1 MKIYFHPKKNTF
13 IHTDKKNGPYFWGKN
28 DELLPCL
35 DEDVTPFHLFKMKT
49 NKMRIGPLIG
59 ILISRNRRSE
69 VIGDSELYIGIQK
82 ELQKQGGIS
91 FLYSLDDCE
100 KDYINGIC
108 YCTEKEIWIQAAFPY
123 PQLVYNRISFRKQE
137 MEEAFIQ
144 HVQWIKNNDIILFNP
159 GFIDKFLMHQIFSQH
174 DQLKSL
180 LPETILIEKDSSAFR
195 EFLQSHKRLYLKPT
209 KSSQGNGIKL
219 LTRVRDNKF
228 QIRTNA
234 KIEYLTTYPMLLR
247 YLENHC
253 LNQAYIAQKAIESD
267 LINGKKYDF
276 RILSHFENGQ
286 YKITGIGVRMAS
298 KDGITT
304 HVSKGG
310 EIFPFHISTHR
321 RLVHDF
327 KSIVEECGKS
337 LSHHLGFFGE
347 FSIDVGMDTD
357 GKLWIFEVNA
367 KPMKFDESEIER
379 KKMTKLIQLFYE
391 LTNS

>member
-1 MKIYFHPKKNTF
+1 MNIYFHPKKNTF
-13 IHTDKKNGPYFWGKN
+13 IHIDKKNGPYFWGKN

-35 DEDVTPFHLFKMKT
+35 DEDVPPFFLFNMKK

-59 ILISRNRRSE
+59 ILISRNSRNE
-69 VIGDSELYIGIQK
+69 VIGDSDMYIGIQK
-82 ELQKQGGIS
+82 ELQKHGGLS
-91 FLYSLDDCE
+91 FLYSLDDCK

-108 YCTEKEIWIQAAFPY
+108 YCTEDEKWIQANFPY

-137 MEEAFIQ
+137 IEEAYIQ
-144 HVQWIKNNDIILFNP
+144 HVEWLRNNDIILFNP
-159 GFIDKFLMHQIFSQH
+159 GFIDKFLMHQIFSKNS
-174 DQLKSL
+174 QLKSI
-180 LPETILIEKDSSAFR
+180 LPETIFIEKDSDALQQ
-195 EFLQSHKRLYLKPT
+195 FLLTHKRLYLKPT

-219 LTRVRDNKF
+219 LTHETDNRF

-234 KIEYLTTYPMLLR
+234 KIEYLTTYPVLIR
-247 YLENHC
+247 YLENYCFH
-253 LNQAYIAQKAIESD
+253 QSYIAQKAIDSD

-276 RILSHFENGQ
+276 RILSHFEKGQ
-286 YKITGIGVRMAS
+286 YKITGIGVRMAK

-310 EIFPFHISTHR
+310 DVVPFQTSIHK

-327 KSIVEECGKS
+327 KKIVEECGKS
-337 LSHHLGFFGE
+337 LSNHLGFFGE
-347 FSIDVGMDTD
+347 FSMDIGMDTD

-379 KKMTKLIQLFYE
+379 KKMTRLIQLFYE
-391 LTNS
+391 LTHF